1 MRTTL
6 HIDDDV
12 YQAAKSI
19 AEAEGRT
26 VGDVLSSLARR
37 ALAPRKY
44 EMDEE
49 GMPAFIVSES
59 VAPLT
64 MQTVKEALEEE

>member
-6 HIDDDV
+6 NIDDDV

-37 ALAPRKY
+37 ALAPRRY
-44 EMDEE
+44 EMGDE
-49 GMPAFIVSES
+49 GIPSFVVSENIS
-59 VAPLT
+59 PLT
-64 MQTVKEALEEE
+64 MHMVKEALEEE